1 MCIDHHFS
9 PATSYC
15 HEGRLDLAEAHYR
28 QVICVDPDHWGACF
42 ELAKLLI
49 QKDHFD
55 EAVGLLTR
63 LLNKPGDTVA
73 VHRQLGF
80 AQTCAGRLQL
90 ALGHFERVLESEP
103 DDSSTV
109 HIVANLQQALGLKS
123 EAEAS
128 YRRALNL
135 RPLLTVPA
143 VVAPPD
149 FRALFVFGPGA
160 GNTPITYL
168 IGQARFES
176 NVITLLRDMDYNADR
191 LRAYADVVVNLVSD
205 IDRGHAFL
213 EPAETLVERI
223 GRPVINHPRL
233 VAGTGRESVA
243 QRLSGVP
250 GCCVPQ
256 TRLYPAADLSILL
269 SRASHA
275 SHVPLLFPLL
285 VRPAGTH
292 GGDDFERMEDCAQ
305 LREFLRRH
313 DATDYY
319 ITPFVDYRSDDGYF
333 RKYRFI
339 FVDDEILPYHLAID
353 SKWKVHHVT
362 TGMAGDPRMQAEE
375 QAFLEDPWHVFG
387 ASQRAALQSVRDAI
401 GLDYFGIDCSLDRDG
416 AVVVFEVNA
425 SMLVHGNNQ
434 RFPYKTEAVERIKR
448 AFHTMLERRARSQPS
463 QPAGSQGI

>member
-1 MCIDHHFS
+1 MSIDHLFS
-9 PATSYC
+9 LATSYR

-28 QVICVDPDHWGACF
+28 QVIGIEPDHWDACF
-42 ELAKLLI
+42 GLAQLLI

-73 VHRQLGF
+73 VYRQLGF
-80 AQTCAGRLQL
+80 AQACAGRLRL

-103 DDSSTV
+103 DDASTV
-109 HIVANLQQALGLKS
+109 HIVANLQQAVGLKS
-123 EAEAS
+123 DAEAS

-135 RPLLTVPA
+135 RPLVTIPA

-149 FRALFVFGPGA
+149 FRVLFVFGPGA

-168 IGQARFES
+168 IEQARFES
-176 NVITLLRDMDYNADR
+176 NVITLLQDMDYDADR

-205 IDRGHAFL
+205 VDRGHAFL
-213 EPAETLVERI
+213 GPAETLIERI
-223 GRPVINHPRL
+223 GRPVINPPRI
-233 VAGTGRESVA
+233 VADTGRESVA
-243 QRLSGVP
+243 QRLAWVP

-256 TRLYPAADLSILL
+256 TQLYPAADLAILL
-269 SRASHA
+269 SGASHA

-285 VRPAGTH
+285 VRPAGAH
-292 GGDDFERMEDCAQ
+292 GGDDFEKMEDQAQ
-305 LREFLRRH
+305 LREFLHRH
-313 DATDYY
+313 DAIDYY
-319 ITPFVDYRSDDGYF
+319 LTPFIDYRSDDGYF

-339 FVDDEILPYHLAID
+339 FVGDEILPYHLAID

-362 TGMAGDPRMQAEE
+362 TGMANDPRMQAEE
-375 QAFLEDPWHVFG
+375 QAFLDDPWHVFG

-434 RFPYKTEAVERIKR
+434 RFPYKTKAVERIKR
-448 AFHTMLERRARSQPS
+448 AFHTMLERRARNRPGA
-463 QPAGSQGI
+463 PAGSQGI